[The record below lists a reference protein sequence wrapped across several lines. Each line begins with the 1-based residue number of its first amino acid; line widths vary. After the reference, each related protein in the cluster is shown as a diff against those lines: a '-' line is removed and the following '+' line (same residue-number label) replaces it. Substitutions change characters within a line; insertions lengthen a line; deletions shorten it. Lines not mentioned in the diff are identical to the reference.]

1 MTSLTQELREMGI
14 SPKRSLGQNF
24 LIDREIAQKIVR
36 MAPLEPGDVV
46 VEIGSG
52 LGVLTVLMVR
62 RVKQVVAIELDRD
75 MVAYLREK
83 GKGIRSLVVVDGD
96 ALQFDFLGLAKQ
108 TGKKLKV
115 VANLPYN
122 ISTPLIFRLLDCKEA
137 FTHLTLMLQ
146 KEVAQRIISPSGS
159 RDYGPLS
166 IFSHLYTVPK
176 ILMRVSPQAFYPR
189 PRVESALVGFEILDH
204 PREEIEDI
212 GFFRG
217 VVRACFAQRRKT
229 ILNSLKNSS
238 LVLGSREQIKQV
250 LEAVGIDP
258 RQRAESLGLHEFKRL
273 AEALKDL
280 AQYDS
285 PLLVSERSA
294 E

>member
-36 MAPLEPGDVV
+36 LAPLEPGDVV

-52 LGVLTVLMVR
+52 LGVLTILMVR

-75 MVAYLREK
+75 MVVYLREK
-83 GKGIRSLVVVDGD
+83 GKEIRSLVVVDGD
-96 ALQFDFLGLAKQ
+96 ALQFDFLGLARQ

-166 IFSHLYTVPK
+166 IFSHLYTAPK

-204 PREEIEDI
+204 PREEIEDM

-229 ILNSLKNSS
+229 ILNSLKNSP
-238 LVLGSREQIKQV
+238 VALGSREEIGEV
-250 LEAVGIDP
+250 LGAVGIDP
-258 RQRAESLGLHEFKRL
+258 RRRAETLDLAEFQHL
-273 AEALKDL
+273 AEALKTFRRKR
-280 AQYDS
+280 S
-285 PLLVSERSA
+285 PSIATGRRGS
-294 E
+294 